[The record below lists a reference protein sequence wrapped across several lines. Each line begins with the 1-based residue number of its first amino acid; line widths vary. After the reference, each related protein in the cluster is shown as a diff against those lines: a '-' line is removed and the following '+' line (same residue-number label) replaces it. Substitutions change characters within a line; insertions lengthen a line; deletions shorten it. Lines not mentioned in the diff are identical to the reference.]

1 MIAWQD
7 FTPWASLA
15 GGMLIGASAAVLIT
29 LLGRVAGI
37 SGIVGSHSSMANH
50 RARTAE
56 EVNGVIRPTTL
67 RSGWLSR
74 APTMKKKEYW
84 IMPR

>member
-29 LLGRVAGI
+29 LLGRVAGD
-37 SGIVGSHSSMANH
+37 SVD
-50 RARTAE
+50 
-56 EVNGVIRPTTL
+56 
-67 RSGWLSR
+67 LSR
-74 APTMKKKEYW
+74 ELDWTPEDIKKIKKIDY
-84 IMPR
+84 